1 MSTGGLPR
9 GLYAV
14 LDDGAR
20 PDLTLAEQ
28 ARALALAGVRVAQV
42 RCKRARGRA
51 AWTSVQ
57 DAVAVLRA
65 AGVLTLVNDRV
76 DWALLSGADG
86 VHVGDEDLPPRE
98 ARRLLGPDRVLGVT
112 VRGAAGARE
121 AAAAGATYVGLGP
134 VFATR
139 TKEVPAPVLG
149 LERLRA
155 EVQGSPLP
163 VVAIGGIGLEN
174 VTAVARTGVHGAAV
188 VSDLWVGGDPAVR
201 GRGAATRLPSGG
213 DWGPHVKPH
222 RTCRVAGLPSGSPRM
237 SRMRAEASAGALRAE
252 VTVCRCGAPGRRAA
266 DGAAAGERPGDD
278 RRVPRPDL
286 GPGRDRRRASTCR
299 PRRTGR
305 PRARVW
311 GR

>member
-14 LDDGAR
+14 LDDGAC
-20 PDLTLAEQ
+20 PDLTLADQ
-28 ARALALAGVRVAQV
+28 ARLLTLAGVRVAQV
-42 RCKRARGRA
+42 RCKRALGRA
-51 AWTSVQ
+51 GWTSVQ
-57 DAVAVLRA
+57 EAVAVLRA

-76 DWALLSGADG
+76 DWAILSGADG

-155 EVQGSPLP
+155 EVQASPLP
-163 VVAIGGIGLEN
+163 VVAIGGIGLET
-174 VTAVARTGVHGAAV
+174 VTAVARTGVHAVAV
-188 VSDLWVGGDPAVR
+188 VSDLWLGGDPAVR
-201 GRGAATRLPSGG
+201 VEALQRGFLLGETG
-213 DWGPHVKPH
+213 
-222 RTCRVAGLPSGSPRM
+222 GLP
-237 SRMRAEASAGALRAE
+237 
-252 VTVCRCGAPGRRAA
+252 
-266 DGAAAGERPGDD
+266 
-278 RRVPRPDL
+278 
-286 GPGRDRRRASTCR
+286 
-299 PRRTGR
+299 
-305 PRARVW
+305 
-311 GR
+311 

>member
-28 ARALALAGVRVAQV
+28 ARVLVLAGVRVAQV
-42 RCKRARGRA
+42 RCKRTPGRA
-51 AWTSVQ
+51 GWMSVQ
-57 DAVAVLRA
+57 GAVAVLRA
-65 AGVLTLVNDRV
+65 AGVVTLVNDRV

-86 VHVGDEDLPPRE
+86 VHLGDEDLPPRE

-112 VRGAAGARE
+112 VRGAARAHE

-149 LERLRA
+149 LERLRT

-163 VVAIGGIGLEN
+163 VVAIGGIGLET
-174 VTAVARTGVHGAAV
+174 VTAVARTGVHGVAV

-201 GRGAATRLPSGG
+201 VQALQRGFLLGDTGG
-213 DWGPHVKPH
+213 
-222 RTCRVAGLPSGSPRM
+222 
-237 SRMRAEASAGALRAE
+237 LR
-252 VTVCRCGAPGRRAA
+252 
-266 DGAAAGERPGDD
+266 
-278 RRVPRPDL
+278 
-286 GPGRDRRRASTCR
+286 
-299 PRRTGR
+299 
-305 PRARVW
+305 
-311 GR
+311 